1 MQSLGEKRWVPTYT
15 LPHLPRSPLL
25 DVKTNLSL
33 TEREDELAMGL
44 KKYQKDKIK
53 TNDFN

>member
-1 MQSLGEKRWVPTYT
+1 
-15 LPHLPRSPLL
+15 
-25 DVKTNLSL
+25 VKTNLSL